1 MRKHPVMIGK
11 QHTTE
16 RLRERLAQIDAPHG
30 RTRSVF
36 THVVEGAALAEAEAS
51 DARAAC
57 GSGLGAL
64 DGLIIS
70 IKDLFDVKGEV
81 TLAGG
86 LPAPEGKAAIEDAAV
101 VSALRAEGAVI
112 LGKTNMTEFA
122 FSGLGLNPHYGTP
135 ANALDPLRI
144 PGGSSS
150 GAAIS
155 VALDLADI
163 AIGSDTGGS
172 VRIPAA
178 LNGLVG
184 FKPGQARISRKG
196 VFPLSYT
203 LDCVGF
209 IAKDLPVIA
218 AVYDALAVDEEEVLS
233 APSHIRCGVPRGF
246 LFGDTDDH
254 VSAAFEA
261 ALHDLQ
267 ALGHAVGD
275 VELDDLLHMPFRLQ
289 TKGTVIGAEAAY
301 IHGDR
306 MGEPS
311 LFDPFVFS
319 RLQKGQ
325 MLDAATYVGILQ
337 KRAELLPQLDAAL
350 SDLDV
355 LILPTVPI
363 VAPLLSELEDPA
375 ALDRS
380 NALLLRN
387 TSVFNFFDLPAISL
401 PVRTGDPTRAVG
413 CMIVG
418 KRGADRLLLSIARN
432 S

>member
-150 GAAIS
+150 ARRFPSRSIWPILRSG
-155 VALDLADI
+155 
-163 AIGSDTGGS
+163 
-172 VRIPAA
+172 RIPVA
-178 LNGLVG
+178 
-184 FKPGQARISRKG
+184 P
-196 VFPLSYT
+196 
-203 LDCVGF
+203 CVS
-209 IAKDLPVIA
+209 LPPST
-218 AVYDALAVDEEEVLS
+218 VLS
-233 APSHIRCGVPRGF
+233 ASSRARRGYPERVCFRC
-246 LFGDTDDH
+246 
-254 VSAAFEA
+254 
-261 ALHDLQ
+261 
-267 ALGHAVGD
+267 
-275 VELDDLLHMPFRLQ
+275 
-289 TKGTVIGAEAAY
+289 
-301 IHGDR
+301 
-306 MGEPS
+306 
-311 LFDPFVFS
+311 
-319 RLQKGQ
+319 
-325 MLDAATYVGILQ
+325 
-337 KRAELLPQLDAAL
+337 
-350 SDLDV
+350 
-355 LILPTVPI
+355 
-363 VAPLLSELEDPA
+363 
-375 ALDRS
+375 
-380 NALLLRN
+380 
-387 TSVFNFFDLPAISL
+387 
-401 PVRTGDPTRAVG
+401 PTRW
-413 CMIVG
+413 
-418 KRGADRLLLSIARN
+418 IA
-432 S
+432 SGS